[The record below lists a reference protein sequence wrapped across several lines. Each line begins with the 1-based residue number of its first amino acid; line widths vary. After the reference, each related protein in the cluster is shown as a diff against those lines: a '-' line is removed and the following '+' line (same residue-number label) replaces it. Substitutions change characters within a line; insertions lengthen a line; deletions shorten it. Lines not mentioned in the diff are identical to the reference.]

1 MSEEKRWQK
10 EVFRVLDV
18 SKCMMQE
25 RRKREREKCGKGK
38 KRMMYVD
45 EEKKEQCKR
54 SSKIGFKEGIRC
66 WKEFRQLDKREEI

>member
-25 RRKREREKCGKGK
+25 RRKRERKMWERK
-38 KRMMYVD
+38 
-45 EEKKEQCKR
+45 EENDVCR
-54 SSKIGFKEGIRC
+54 
-66 WKEFRQLDKREEI
+66 